1 MDPLITDGVDP
12 ALVRVFE
19 KRGHDRD
26 PGLRR
31 RRPAPPEKPPA
42 RKKRSRSRNW
52 KIRSTRWTIW
62 LEARRGPLGKLD
74 GTIRPA

>member
-31 RRPAPPEKPPA
+31 RRPAPPEKTAGEEETQPEPE
-42 RKKRSRSRNW
+42 
-52 KIRSTRWTIW
+52 
-62 LEARRGPLGKLD
+62 LENPKHALD
-74 GTIRPA
+74 DLA